1 MFKSRCA
8 VKSLAALFD
17 DKSHKTESFDVFFKY
32 KTERAEC
39 EKRLKTVFGGICIT
53 SSLTNNL
60 EICPPG
66 VSKGAAL
73 TQLCEELGV
82 DMRNVSVVGD
92 SLNDISLFKMQAKK
106 YAVSNACCEV
116 RNLADKVICSNDENI
131 MCYLENEFA

>member
-1 MFKSRCA
+1 MYSGGKPLVESEKLNPEQLNYYHMDSDFIPEMFKSRCA

-17 DKSHKTESFDVFFKY
+17 DKSHKTELFDVFFKY

-92 SLNDISLFKMQAKK
+92 SLNDISLFKTQAKK
-106 YAVSNACCEV
+106 YAV
-116 RNLADKVICSNDENI
+116 
-131 MCYLENEFA
+131 